1 MTFQIALQCTLVRS
15 LPTPLKAIAK
25 RFHHSLSY
33 MDMKPN
39 NIIPHVYLL
48 YSPSPLSQQP
58 IPRTV
63 PIFSLV
69 FH

>member
-1 MTFQIALQCTLVRS
+1 MTFQIALQCTMVRS

-39 NIIPHVYLL
+39 NIIPPRL
-48 YSPSPLSQQP
+48 SPLFALP
-58 IPRTV
+58 
-63 PIFSLV
+63 SLTTTHPPHCTY
-69 FH
+69 F